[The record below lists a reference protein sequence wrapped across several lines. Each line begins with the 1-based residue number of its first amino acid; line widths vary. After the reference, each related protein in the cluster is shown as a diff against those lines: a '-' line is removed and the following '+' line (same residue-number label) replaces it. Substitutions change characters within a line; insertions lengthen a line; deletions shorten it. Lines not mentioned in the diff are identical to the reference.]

1 MNPPRRPLRSPS
13 GGEPPFPSAGIA
25 FLLTLGAILAGGFV
39 AMLFF
44 ELGPLAA
51 EGIGTAIG
59 IGGVATLAARR
70 VAEPQ
75 AARVGLVAL
84 EWRAW
89 PLILCLVPAVLIASE
104 LDNFAY
110 DWSPAEKAEAP
121 AAADTPAAESGD
133 DAAPT
138 AAPAAEAPAATQESV
153 ETASGAGGDAA
164 LETPGANAEAGTK
177 SVEEPIDKAR
187 PADAAELP
195 EPLID
200 PDDPFSLMEGLI
212 VSVGIA
218 PVIHEFLFR
227 GVLQQ
232 GLVAQLGM
240 ARGVTLTALLWTML
254 RPVPSASPARFVAA
268 FVAWFAMGWLL
279 GMVRIATGSIL
290 GSILLASLWAAVGY
304 ASLALVGKVAVP
316 GMNVD
321 GTHLPAVVTIA
332 SILIVTLAG
341 RRLVEQANARSGT
354 GPQPNRL
361 VG

>member
-1 MNPPRRPLRSPS
+1 MNLPRQPLRTSTR
-13 GGEPPFPSAGIA
+13 GDPPFPSVGVA
-25 FLLTLGAILAGGFV
+25 FLLTFGAIVAGGLV
-39 AMLFF
+39 GLLFI

-75 AARVGLVAL
+75 AARIGLVSL
-84 EWRAW
+84 DWRACS
-89 PLILCLVPAVLIASE
+89 LILCLVPAVLIASE

-110 DWSPAEKAEAP
+110 DWSPAEQATSAEPTSNEAAATSDDATATQATKAGEARAPGEVATTPDAAAPDEPVAPPDASAAADQTGATRSTAEEPEAP
-121 AAADTPAAESGD
+121 A
-133 DAAPT
+133 
-138 AAPAAEAPAATQESV
+138 
-153 ETASGAGGDAA
+153 
-164 LETPGANAEAGTK
+164 L
-177 SVEEPIDKAR
+177 
-187 PADAAELP
+187 
-195 EPLID
+195 LID

-212 VSVGIA
+212 VAVGIA

-232 GLVAQLGM
+232 GLVTQLGL

-254 RPVPSASPARFVAA
+254 RPVPSASPARFAAA

-290 GSILLASLWAAVGY
+290 GSILLASLWAAVGF
-304 ASLALVGKVAVP
+304 ASLALAGRVEVP

-321 GTHLPAVVTIA
+321 GTHLPLAVTIA
-332 SILIVTLAG
+332 SILIVAWAAWKTMDK
-341 RRLVEQANARSGT
+341 ANAAGGT
-354 GPQPNRL
+354 GP
-361 VG
+361 